1 MDDQRMQSATERYAR
16 HHGKAVGRWLG
27 SGREGSVREL
37 VDKNGIVLSALK
49 VHHREEAYCRER
61 DCYLR
66 LRDLAI
72 YCVRGLNVPELI
84 AFDDGCLAI
93 EMTVVSRPFLLD
105 FGSAYLDV
113 PPDFPEGVIE
123 QWKTDLA
130 ERFEADL
137 PEVKRVIDRFADL
150 GIFLTDLHPHNLSF
164 R

>member
-1 MDDQRMQSATERYAR
+1 MGDQIIQSATERYAR

-61 DCYLR
+61 DCYLL
-66 LRDLAI
+66 LRDLGI
-72 YCVRGLNVPELI
+72 YRVRGLNIPELI
-84 AFDDGCLAI
+84 GFDDTFLAI
-93 EMTVVSRPFLLD
+93 EMTLVSRPFLLD
-105 FGSAYLDV
+105 FGSAYLNA
-113 PPDFPEGVIE
+113 PPEFPEGVRE
-123 QWKTDLA
+123 QWRIDLA

-137 PEVKRVIDRFADL
+137 AEVERVIQEFEDF

-164 R
+164 S